1 MNSILCQSG
10 GNTPVSFVR
19 NGPKEIIFKGN
30 LLMYVFTKHFWIY
43 SMYSSINFRYRSIG
57 NVFIVYKFEFSSKK
71 DFTLL
76 FKAQPATL
84 FDRGTNKRV
93 KLGEQPKES
102 KLCPLSLCLHLTWLE
117 KPCSCSVYSA
127 LPPGTNQ
134 KLWI

>member
-1 MNSILCQSG
+1 MNNLFKQWRFS
-10 GNTPVSFVR
+10 V
-19 NGPKEIIFKGN
+19 IFETECFFN
-30 LLMYVFTKHFWIY
+30 LFLEVFQIWYI
-43 SMYSSINFRYRSIG
+43 RSIQ
-57 NVFIVYKFEFSSKK
+57 IVKKILQFKNLQEKLKEEFSSKN

-134 KLWI
+134 KLWIYKSDTKI